1 MKSYKVKELM
11 VSLSKYATVDEKATL
26 FEAVLALEKAQ
37 AAYQGTKYPHR
48 AILVLDAN
56 GQVSGKVSQ
65 MDVLRALEPKYSEM
79 QETSNLAMYGFSS
92 KFIKSLVNYYNLWD
106 SPLTDLCKK
115 AGEIPVI
122 KFMRKPMEGEYIDE
136 SASLDEAIHQLVC
149 GHHQSLLVTKDDK
162 ITGILRLTD
171 VFDSICTAMKTCG
184 LDSNNS

>member
-11 VSLSKYATVDEKATL
+11 VSLSKYATVDETATL

-37 AAYQGTKYPHR
+37 ATYQGTKYPHR
-48 AILVLDAN
+48 AILVIGAN
-56 GQVSGKVSQ
+56 GQVLGKVSQ
-65 MDVLRALEPKYSEM
+65 MDVLRALEPKYAEM

-115 AGEIPVI
+115 AGEISVT
-122 KFMRKPMEGEYIDE
+122 KFMRKPTEGEYIEE

-149 GHHQSLLVTKDDK
+149 GYHQSLIVTKDDK

-171 VFDSICTAMKTCG
+171 VFDSVCTAMKTCG
-184 LDSNNS
+184 LNA